1 MDTTDTNAQGE
12 QDGERRSRRQGPV
25 VTENPGSTSHV
36 PGLVADTWWD
46 ISLDL
51 LVIADRNGYFTAVN
65 PSWERVLGHTAAV
78 MTSRPFLEFVHPD
91 DVEATRAQAAQLLA
105 GGSMAADYTC
115 RFRSV
120 AGDYRWLDWV
130 ARATPDGSLL
140 YATARDVTALRSA
153 TEALADE
160 QQFRLAM
167 EYSASGMCLADPDGT
182 FVEVNTAFC
191 DMIGSSRDSLIGS
204 TWQSITHPDDL
215 SMDQAI
221 LKRLLVGT
229 LNSYRLLKRYRRAD
243 GTTMWGDFAVGVV
256 RNDDGS
262 VRHLVSQIADAS
274 PRVAAEQAAAEHAAL
289 LRVVLDNSTEATIRL
304 DRHLRVRYVNQ
315 RVVDLSA
322 TPASQWVGHT
332 YQEMGYPTS
341 LTDDWDVRHHAVLDT
356 GLPVRYEFEIDNAD
370 GHRWYET
377 SAVAEH
383 GAQGVIT
390 HLVATSRDITDRKLA
405 EVDLVRLATHDT
417 LTGLSNRMGMLDEIT
432 RSLLSGRRSQR
443 ATGVLMMDLDRFKN
457 VNDSLGHAFGDVL
470 LQLAAERIALSVRGG
485 DLVARPGGD
494 EFVVV
499 MRDLEDPSEAL
510 HAAWRLVEAFRTPFA
525 VMGSELFATASVG
538 VAVSTTDTIA
548 DDLIR
553 EADTALYVAK
563 AEGRDRVSVFN
574 ERLRAEATDR
584 LTLEGELRHA
594 LSREQL
600 TVWYQP
606 EIDLV
611 TGTMIATEALVRWN
625 HPDGTLLEAGSFIE
639 VAEDTGLILDIGDWV
654 MLEAC
659 TKAAMWNAD
668 RQLRPLIVRINVS
681 ALQLTESGLL
691 DALDDALS
699 RTGAD
704 PNLLCIEITETA
716 LLRRTATARSNLAG
730 LRERGIKIAAD
741 DFGTGYASLAYLLEY
756 PVDVLK
762 IDRSFVTDLASSE
775 RSRRLV
781 TGIVALADALG
792 ITVTAEGVERP
803 EQAAILRQI
812 GCPGAQG
819 FLYSQAVPAE
829 HITLLRGHR
838 FVRPGAGS
846 S

>member
-1 MDTTDTNAQGE
+1 MTAQL
-12 QDGERRSRRQGPV
+12 
-25 VTENPGSTSHV
+25 GSTPHV

-51 LVIADRNGYFTAVN
+51 LVIADRSGYFTAVN
-65 PSWERVLGHTAAV
+65 PSWERVLGHTAEA
-78 MTSRPFLEFVHPD
+78 MTSQPYLEFVHPD
-91 DVEATRAQAAQLLA
+91 DVEATRAQAAELLA
-105 GGSMAADYTC
+105 GCSMAVDYTC
-115 RFRSV
+115 RFRTA

-130 ARATPDGSLL
+130 ARATPDGLL
-140 YATARDVTALRSA
+140 FYATARDVTALRDA
-153 TEALADE
+153 NAALAEE

-167 EYSASGMCLADPDGT
+167 EYSASGMCLAEPDGT
-182 FVEVNTAFC
+182 FLVVNSAFC
-191 DMIGSSRDSLIGS
+191 EMIGTSRDALVGS

-215 SMDQAI
+215 SMDAAI
-221 LKRLLVGT
+221 KQRLLAGT

-243 GTTMWGDFAVGVV
+243 GTTMWGDLAVGVV

-262 VRHLVSQIADAS
+262 VRHQVSQIIDAS
-274 PRVAAEQAAAEHAAL
+274 PRVAAEQAVAEHAAL
-289 LRVVLDNSTEATIRL
+289 LRVVLDNSTEATLRL
-304 DRHLRVRYVNQ
+304 DRHLRVRYVNH
-315 RVVDLSA
+315 RLDDLSA
-322 TPASQWVGHT
+322 PPASQWVGHT

-356 GLPVRYEFEIDNAD
+356 GLPVRYEFEIDNAE

-383 GAQGVIT
+383 GALGVIT

-405 EVDLVRLATHDT
+405 EEELVRLATHDT
-417 LTGLSNRMGMLDEIT
+417 LTGLSNRMGMLKEIN

-443 ATGVLMMDLDRFKN
+443 PTGVLMVDLDRFKD

-470 LQLAAERIALSVRGG
+470 LQLAAERMELSVRGG
-485 DLVARPGGD
+485 DLIARPGGD

-499 MRDLEDPSEAL
+499 MRDLEDPSEAM
-510 HAAWRLVEAFRTPFA
+510 HAAWRLVKAFRDPFL
-525 VMGSELFATASVG
+525 VMGSELYATASVG
-538 VAVSTTDTIA
+538 VAVSTTDTVA

-584 LTLEGELRHA
+584 LRLEGELRHA

-611 TGTMIATEALVRWN
+611 TGTMSAAEALVRWN
-625 HPDGTLLEAGSFIE
+625 HPDGTMLVAGSFIE
-639 VAEDTGLILDIGDWV
+639 LAEDTGLILDIGDWV

-668 RQLRPLIVRINVS
+668 RRLRPLIVRINVS

-704 PNLLCIEITETA
+704 PTQLCVEITETA
-716 LLRRTATARSNLAG
+716 LLRSTATARSNLTG
-730 LRERGIKIAAD
+730 IRERGIKIAAD

-762 IDRSFVTDLASSE
+762 IDRSFVTDLATSE

-803 EQAAILRQI
+803 EQADILRQI

-829 HITLLRGHR
+829 HITLLRSHT
-838 FVRPGAGS
+838 FVRPSAN
-846 S
+846 